1 VSTSTLEI
9 VHPVAAER
17 LPGWLAT
24 MAGTFLEDPEGERT
38 AKWVKN
44 VERRFNPARSW
55 GVRDRGAWV
64 ATLETED
71 RTLTVPGYDGATEL
85 VAADA
90 LTSVTVAA
98 THRRRG
104 LLTRMVTESLR
115 EARDRGDM
123 VSMLISAEWPIYGR
137 YGYAP
142 AAFSAYRTLHR
153 ERRGAT
159 IAGDPTRLR
168 QVTRKEYA
176 AIAPAVFERTRRR
189 RAGQVDRDQPW
200 WEEKLGLDGWEVTRE
215 LPHNYLVHEG
225 DAGPDGILAW
235 TTKSEPQSWHPP
247 LATVKVDALFA
258 ANEVAERNLWAY
270 LTGLDLVDRVEV
282 SGPVDEPANWLLSDA
297 RTLMVTEVA
306 DHLWVKLLDVPGALA
321 ARRYT
326 VPGELVF
333 EIIDESE
340 VSAGG
345 RVRLTADGDHAA
357 AEPTAASPDLTLA
370 QTALAAAYLGGVS
383 LRGQLIAGTVTEHT
397 PGALQRADAMFA
409 TGLAP
414 FNATGF

>member
-345 RVRLTADGDHAA
+345 RVRLTADGEHAA